1 MRVFFITAEAVP
13 FAKTGGLADVAGAL
27 PRALR
32 SMGHDVALFMPYYRQ
47 AREKCGGAVAD
58 AGVVLNIELGNET
71 IRPSVLTTTLP
82 DSDVRVYLLDHP
94 PFYDREELYGT
105 PEGDYPDNAA
115 RFIFFS
121 KAAVALPKAIGWQPT
136 VYHCNDWQTGLV
148 PVYLRLLGATDPF
161 YHPSRS
167 VFTIHNLAYQG
178 LFPAEAF
185 ALTGLDGTL
194 FGPEGLEF
202 YGKLNL
208 LKGGILFARLVNT
221 VSPRYAKEIQTPEFG
236 CGLEGVLAARAD
248 ALFGIING
256 IDYTVW
262 DPATDPLIPA
272 NYCAEDF
279 SGKAICKARLQER
292 CGLPVRPDVP
302 LLGMIS
308 RLDIQKGLDLLG
320 EILDELAELDLQ
332 FVLLGTGKQ
341 EFQELFTEIGKR
353 HPEKLSI
360 NIMFDNELAH
370 QIEAGCDMY
379 LMPSRYE
386 PCGLN
391 QLYSLKYGT
400 VPIVRKTGGLADT
413 IVNATPTA
421 LAKGTA
427 NGLSFA
433 SYSAKALYNTV
444 RRALRLFS
452 DPRAWRRLMLT
463 GMRQEWSWERSA
475 AEYVRLYERAF
486 G

>member
-1 MRVFFITAEAVP
+1 MRVLFVTAEAVP

-32 SMGHDVALFMPYYRQ
+32 DLGHDVALFLPFYRQ
-47 AREKCGGAVAD
+47 AREKCGQDVTPT
-58 AGVVLNIELGNET
+58 GVELPIELDHQT
-71 IRPSVLTTTLP
+71 IEPNVLATTLP
-82 DSDVRVYLLDHP
+82 GSDVKVYLLDYP
-94 PFYDREELYGT
+94 PFYDREQLYGT

-115 RFIFFS
+115 RFILFS
-121 KAAVALPKAIGWQPT
+121 KAALALPKALGWQPT
-136 VYHCNDWQTGLV
+136 IYHCNDWQSALV
-148 PVYLRLLGATDPF
+148 PVYLRLAGAADTF
-161 YHPSRS
+161 YHPSRA
-167 VFTIHNLAYQG
+167 VLTIHNLAYQG
-178 LFPAEAF
+178 LFPAETF
-185 ALTGLDGTL
+185 ALTGLDGSL
-194 FGPEGLEF
+194 YSPEGLEF

-208 LKGGILFARLVNT
+208 LKGGIVFARVINT
-221 VSPRYAKEIQTPEFG
+221 VSPRYAREIQTPEFG
-236 CGLEGVLAARAD
+236 CGLEGVLNSRAD
-248 ALFGIING
+248 SLFGIING
-256 IDYTVW
+256 IDYSVW
-262 DPATDPLIPA
+262 NPATDPLIPA
-272 NYCAEDF
+272 NYSPEDL

-308 RLDIQKGLDLLG
+308 RLDVQKGLDLLA
-320 EILDELAELDLQ
+320 EILDDLAQLDLQ

-341 EFQELFTEIGKR
+341 EFHELFTEIGKR

-360 NIMFDNELAH
+360 NIMFNNELAH

-391 QLYSLKYGT
+391 QLYSLKYGA

-427 NGLSFA
+427 NGFSFA

-444 RRALRLFS
+444 RRALRLYS
-452 DPRAWRRLMLT
+452 DPRAWRRLVLT
-463 GMRQEWSWERSA
+463 GMQQDWSWRKSA
-475 AEYVRLYERAF
+475 TEYVKLYERTFA
-486 G
+486 

>member
-1 MRVFFITAEAVP
+1 MRVLFVTAEAVP

-27 PRALR
+27 PRAL
-32 SMGHDVALFMPYYRQ
+32 SAAGHDVALLLPFYRQ
-47 AREKCGGAVAD
+47 AREKCGGDVEQT
-58 AGVVLNIELGNET
+58 GLELNIALGAET
-71 IRPSVLTTTLP
+71 IKPRVLATTLP

-94 PFYDREELYGT
+94 PFFDREQLYGT

-121 KAAVALPKAIGWQPT
+121 KAAMALPKALDWQPT
-136 VYHCNDWQTGLV
+136 IYHCNDWQSALV
-148 PVYLRLLGATDPF
+148 PVYLRLAAATDAF
-161 YHPSRS
+161 YHNSRS
-167 VFTIHNLAYQG
+167 LFTIHNLAYQG

-185 ALTGLDGTL
+185 ALTGLDGSL
-194 FGPEGLEF
+194 FSPEGLEF

-208 LKGGILFARLVNT
+208 LKGGILYARIINT

-236 CGLEGVLAARAD
+236 CGLEGVLASRAD
-248 ALFGIING
+248 CLFGIING
-256 IDYTVW
+256 IDYSVW
-262 DPATDPLIPA
+262 NPATDPLIPA
-272 NYCAEDF
+272 NYSPEDL
-279 SGKAICKARLQER
+279 SGKAVCKAKLQER

-308 RLDIQKGLDLLG
+308 RLDAQKGLDLLA

-341 EFQELFTEIGKR
+341 EFHDLFTQIGQR
-353 HPEKLSI
+353 HPEKLSM
-360 NIMFDNELAH
+360 NIMFNNELAH

-379 LMPSRYE
+379 VMPSRYE

-421 LAKGTA
+421 LGKGTA
-427 NGLSFA
+427 NGFSFE
-433 SYSAKALYNTV
+433 SYSARALYNTI
-444 RRALRLFS
+444 RRALRLFY
-452 DPRAWRRLMLT
+452 DRRAWRRLMLT
-463 GMRQEWSWERSA
+463 GMRQDWSWQKSA
-475 AEYVRLYERAF
+475 AEYVELYQKALS
-486 G
+486 